1 MLIQILFFVG
11 KSEIPCLKSVPLE
24 YIKSLI
30 NIGDALVWLLID
42 KFLFGACSE

>member
-1 MLIQILFFVG
+1 MKKLLIQILFIVG

-30 NIGDALVWLLID
+30 NIGGC
-42 KFLFGACSE
+42 FGVAAYR